1 MIVAEAQR
9 CLHDAIWVV
18 RNMIKNRNIVP
29 GGGATELAASLH
41 IQEEADKIEGIEQYS
56 VRGFAEALEDIP
68 LALATNSGYNS
79 IQYLSDLKEQQTTT
93 GNPNFGVDAMNT
105 GNNDMIAEGI
115 YESVMSKKQ
124 QLQLSTQV
132 VKMILKID
140 DVISPA
146 EYE

>member
-1 MIVAEAQR
+1 
-9 CLHDAIWVV
+9 
-18 RNMIKNRNIVP
+18 MIKNRNIVP

-41 IQEEADKIEGIEQYS
+41 IQLEADKIEGIEQYS

-105 GNNDMIAEGI
+105 GTNDMISEGV

-140 DVISPA
+140 DVIAPA

>member
-1 MIVAEAQR
+1 
-9 CLHDAIWVV
+9 
-18 RNMIKNRNIVP
+18 MIKNRNIVP